1 MGARGRAPLR
11 NEDVARRLR
20 ELALFLE
27 MEGVP
32 YRPRAYEKAALA
44 LEALQRPVAEIDA
57 EQGAAGL
64 DALPSIGEGIARRIE
79 EILRTGTLA
88 ELERLRRKRPVDV
101 LGLTA
106 VEGLGPKK
114 LRALHEA
121 LGVRTRTD
129 LAEALRAG
137 RVRELPGFGARSEA
151 RLQRGLAALE
161 QGAGRHLL
169 GALWPLAGEIEARL
183 AALRGVTRAC
193 VAGSFRRRRE
203 TVGDLDFLAVSATP
217 ERVMAA
223 FVAMP
228 EVEHVLARGPTKT
241 LVRLRGGVDAD
252 LRVVPEPSFGAA
264 LLYFTGSK
272 AHNVALRR
280 RAQERG
286 WLLNE
291 YGLFAGER
299 RLAGADEE
307 GIYRKLGLA
316 WISPE
321 LREDRGEL
329 EAAAAGR
336 LPALLEHGA
345 LRGDLQVQ
353 TTWSDGAATIE
364 EMVAAARALGLEY
377 IAITDHTRDLA
388 MARGCDEERLLA
400 QADAIRKLD
409 RRLRGFRVL
418 TGAEVNIRADGTLD
432 VADEALAEL
441 EVVGAAI
448 HSHFD
453 LPRAAQTQ
461 RVVRAMES
469 PHVDVLF
476 HPSARL
482 LGRRPPVPLDWDA
495 VIAAAR
501 RTGTV
506 LEVDAMPERLD
517 LHDEGV
523 RSAVA
528 AGVKLAV
535 DSDAHR
541 PEHLAYAD
549 RFGVATA
556 RRGWA
561 TRADVVNAWPVGR
574 MLAALKGPRRGRT
587 RRG

>member
-1 MGARGRAPLR
+1 MSARRAAPLR
-11 NEDVARRLR
+11 NEEIARRLR

-44 LEALQRPVAEIDA
+44 LEALHRPVAEIDA

-64 DALPSIGEGIARRIE
+64 DALPAIGEGIARRIE

-88 ELERLRRKRPVDV
+88 ELERLRRKHPVDV
-101 LGLTA
+101 LALTA

-114 LRALHEA
+114 LRALHDA
-121 LGVRTRTD
+121 LGVRTVAD
-129 LAEALRAG
+129 LAEAVRAG
-137 RVRELPGFGARSEA
+137 RVRALPGFGARTEA
-151 RLQRGLAALE
+151 RFQRGIEALE

-169 GALWPLAGEIEARL
+169 GAVWSLAEEIEARL
-183 AALRGVTRAC
+183 RAVRGVTQAC

-203 TVGDLDFLAVSATP
+203 TVGDLDFLAVSAAP
-217 ERVMAA
+217 ERVMDA

-228 EVEHVLARGPTKT
+228 EVEHVHARGPTKT
-241 LVRLRGGVDAD
+241 LVRLRGGIDAD
-252 LRVVPEPSFGAA
+252 LRVVPAESFGAA

-291 YGLFAGER
+291 YGLFAGAR
-299 RLAGADEE
+299 RLAGADEA
-307 GIYRKLGLA
+307 GVYRKLGLP
-316 WISPE
+316 WIAPE

-329 EAAAAGR
+329 EAAEAGR
-336 LPALLEHGA
+336 LPVLLEHGA

-353 TTWSDGAATIE
+353 TTWSDGVATIE

-377 IAITDHTRDLA
+377 LAVTDHTRDLA

-400 QADAIRKLD
+400 QAAAIRKLD

-418 TGAEVNIRADGTLD
+418 TGAEVNLREDGSLD
-432 VADEALAEL
+432 VADAALAEL
-441 EVVGAAI
+441 DVVGAAI

-453 LPRAAQTQ
+453 LPRAEQTQ
-461 RVVRAMES
+461 RVLRALEN
-469 PHVDVLF
+469 PHVDLLF
-476 HPSARL
+476 HPSARAI
-482 LGRRPPVPLDWDA
+482 GRRPAVQLDWDA
-495 VIAAAR
+495 VFAAAR

-506 LEVDAMPERLD
+506 LEVDAMPDRLD
-517 LHDEGV
+517 LSDEGV

-541 PEHLAYAD
+541 PEQLAYAD

-561 TRADVVNAWPVGR
+561 TKADVVNAWPVGR
-574 MLAALKGPRRGRT
+574 MLAALKGPRRA
-587 RRG
+587 RRRA

>member
-1 MGARGRAPLR
+1 MSARSAPLR
-11 NEDVARRLR
+11 NEEVARRLR

-27 MEGVP
+27 MDGVP

-44 LEALQRPVAEIDA
+44 IEALGRPVAEIDA
-57 EQGAAGL
+57 AQGAKGL
-64 DALPSIGEGIARRIE
+64 DALPAIGQGIARRIE

-88 ELERLRRKRPVDV
+88 ELERLRRRRPVDV

-106 VEGLGPKK
+106 IEGLGPKK

-121 LGVRTRTD
+121 LGVRSVEE
-129 LAEALRAG
+129 LAAACREQRVRALR
-137 RVRELPGFGARSEA
+137 GFGARTEA
-151 RLQRGLAALE
+151 RLLRGIEALE
-161 QGAGRHLL
+161 QGGGRHLL
-169 GALWPLAGEIEARL
+169 GAVWSLAEAIEARL
-183 AALRGVTRAC
+183 AALRGVKQVC

-203 TVGDLDFLAVSATP
+203 TVGDLDFLAVAVRP
-217 ERVMAA
+217 EPVTAA
-223 FVAMP
+223 FAGMP
-228 EVEHVLARGPTKT
+228 EVDLVHARGATGVR
-241 LVRLRGGVDAD
+241 VRLRGGIDAD
-252 LRVVPEPSFGAA
+252 LRVVGAESAGAA

-280 RAQERG
+280 RAQGRG

-291 YGLFAGER
+291 YGLFAGKR

-307 GIYRKLGLA
+307 GIYERLGLR
-316 WISPE
+316 WVPPE

-329 EAAAAGR
+329 EAADTGS
-336 LPALLEHGA
+336 LPALLPHGA

-353 TTWSDGAATIE
+353 TSWSDGAASIE
-364 EMVAAARALGLEY
+364 EMVEAARALGLEY
-377 IAITDHTRDLA
+377 LAITDHTRDLA
-388 MARGCDEERLLA
+388 MARGLDEERLRA
-400 QADAIRKLD
+400 QAAAIRKLD

-418 TGAEVNIRADGTLD
+418 AGAEVNLREDGGLD
-432 VADEALAEL
+432 VADEALAGL
-441 EVVGAAI
+441 DVVGAAV

-453 LPRAAQTQ
+453 LSREQQTRRVLRAL
-461 RVVRAMES
+461 ES

-476 HPSARL
+476 HPSARA
-482 LGRRPPVPLDWDA
+482 LGRRPPIALDWDA
-495 VIAAAR
+495 VFAAAR

-506 LEVDAMPERLD
+506 LEVDGMPDRLD
-517 LHDEGV
+517 LRDEHV
-523 RSAVA
+523 RSALA

-561 TRADVVNAWPVGR
+561 TAADVVNAWPVER
-574 MLAALKGPRRGRT
+574 MLGALKGARRRA
-587 RRG
+587 RRR